1 MNMNNAGVDGGKGD
15 GGGGGTG
22 NVNQPPLIKIDSAH
36 QQQIAAALS
45 CLGVHSPVVSAVPA
59 PSNPAAA
66 PGATSPEAK
75 EGIAKAT
82 GTRNKQ
88 LDEGQLHHHQ
98 QQQQQQQQ
106 QQ

>member
-1 MNMNNAGVDGGKGD
+1 M
-15 GGGGGTG
+15 
-22 NVNQPPLIKIDSAH
+22 
-36 QQQIAAALS
+36 
-45 CLGVHSPVVSAVPA
+45 SAVPA

-66 PGATSPEAK
+66 PGAPGAPGATPPEAK